1 MDFITALLLIV
12 LGILA
17 AAPIIVAR
25 APNSRQ
31 AIENLRPAQG
41 VLGLIVCLWGLWTVI
56 RLLMH
61 LDWLRLAPLT
71 WMIFFATGVV
81 ELLLGFLMGYAV
93 INRFVLSGSAGAS
106 AKGAEMERK
115 LSGIQVPLGV
125 AGIVLGVIAL
135 VLAIRYGG

>member
-1 MDFITALLLIV
+1 MDFITAILLIV

-17 AAPIIVAR
+17 AAQLIVAR
-25 APNSRQ
+25 APSSRQ

-56 RLLMH
+56 RFLMH
-61 LDWLRLAPLT
+61 IDILRIVPFT
-71 WMIFFATGVV
+71 WIVFFATGVV

-93 INRFVLSGSAGAS
+93 IQRFVLSGSAGAS

-125 AGIVLGVIAL
+125 AGIVLGIIAL
-135 VLAIRYGG
+135 VFAIRYGG